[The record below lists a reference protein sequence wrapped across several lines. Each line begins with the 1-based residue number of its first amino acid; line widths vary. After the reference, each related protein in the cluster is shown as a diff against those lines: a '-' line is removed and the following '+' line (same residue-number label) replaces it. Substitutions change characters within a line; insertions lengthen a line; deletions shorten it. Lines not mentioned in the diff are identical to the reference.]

1 MNTFKAIDDQLML
14 EEENKVNYR
23 ILLDKKRNLLDLKKK
38 GALTAEKYK
47 AMLEKALTQVKKYI
61 YSYF

>member
-1 MNTFKAIDDQLML
+1 ML

-23 ILLDKKRNLLDLKKK
+23 ILLDKKKNLLELKKK

-47 AMLEKALTQVKKYI
+47 AMLEKALTQVKKYNI
-61 YSYF
+61 INT